1 MLYAH
6 ATRTMRAT
14 LLVLVNTRRQLVPQY
29 SCSSNLFPLPRPLNP
44 PTPQP
49 PNPPIPQ
56 FPDRIMAVQNVSGG
70 PTVSG
75 AGTTGGNGTFSNS
88 GIQSVPPELLNSGA
102 MGGLASAMGGFDP
115 RMGGLFRGM
124 HGLGGVPGV
133 LGGAGPSAGVD
144 SNAMAALAAMLQGGG
159 AAELMAQHIQAQQAQ
174 HSQQAQQS
182 QQTQQSS
189 NGMRAK
195 KS

>member
-14 LLVLVNTRRQLVPQY
+14 LLVLVVNTRRQLVPQY
-29 SCSSNLFPLPRPLNP
+29 GCSSNLFPSPRSPNP
-44 PTPQP
+44 PT
-49 PNPPIPQ
+49 PQ

-75 AGTTGGNGTFSNS
+75 AGTTGGHGTYSNTGNPS
-88 GIQSVPPELLNSGA
+88 FPSELLNSGA

-115 RMGGLFRGM
+115 SMGALFRGM

-133 LGGAGPSAGVD
+133 LGGAGPGAGVD
-144 SNAMAALAAMLQGGG
+144 SNAVATLAAAMLQGGG

-174 HSQQAQQS
+174 HSQQAQQ
-182 QQTQQSS
+182 TQQSS
-189 NGMRAK
+189 NGMRAN